1 MSAAVAP
8 SRLSTDARARAHALV
23 IGPPNLEAPLHNMF
37 ARSQWKLEREADLDS
52 ALKRLARERF
62 PVVFCNGSEWK
73 EVVAGLARVDHPPMA
88 PMVIALSDDPT
99 NEDWLQAVT
108 SHVCMLETK
117 RLAAPELFSLLSHA
131 WRISSASAL

>member
-1 MSAAVAP
+1 
-8 SRLSTDARARAHALV
+8 
-23 IGPPNLEAPLHNMF
+23 MF
-37 ARSQWKLEREADLDS
+37 ARSQWKLEREADLES
-52 ALKRLARERF
+52 ALERLAQERF

-73 EVVAGLARVDHPPMA
+73 KVVEGLARVDHPPM
-88 PMVIALSDDPT
+88 VIALSDNPS

-117 RLAAPELFSLLSHA
+117 RLAAPEIFSLLSHA